1 MRAGAVGI
9 ALMVVLAGCATSSEA
24 RWIGSTGPAG
34 STGSAGSAGSTGPS
48 APAGA
53 DGLAAENGNDVSACF
68 DGTCEIA
75 VTGSVAVPL
84 DPRFGLP
91 ALEVTFTPP
100 QRVELRNEDPQ
111 GYLRS
116 TVTGSSGTVQMN
128 GIRAAV
134 RTVRDKG
141 AVLRFTPVR

>member
-1 MRAGAVGI
+1 MMRAGAVGI
-9 ALMVVLAGCATSSEA
+9 ALMVVLAGCASSSEA

-34 STGSAGSAGSTGPS
+34 SAGSTGSAGPSST

-53 DGLAAENGNDVSACF
+53 DGLAAENGCDVSACF